1 MEILNVV
8 SLAGNGGVVL
18 LTAMR
23 WRRRRGN
30 NWFVLSLAATDFL
43 FSTLLM
49 PELSEIHRGAGVSY
63 NMCSFA
69 LCCMTAALI
78 ANACVL
84 SLERCVASSHSSRN
98 AARPTVMLICAPAR
112 IPLFLGATIMKL
124 ILLAKL
130 ASPDWKAPAS
140 PALDF
145 TFPSIIAC
153 EVLIRC
159 IVPFLFV
166 YEWAPHTNASQEQ
179 LLLEASHEAPKRTDE
194 TQVQNQPN
202 QELLPN
208 TIQPEGPLLPHGGE
222 IEPQVS
228 RQQSERALFS
238 WILLV
243 EVCAISAYNFTMNA
257 LLIYSVKFAAE
268 VFNETAVGFML
279 LRSVANSLAYLCYNT
294 NMQKK
299 IRKIFEFSSQ
309 APDPLKK
316 VIV

>member
-1 MEILNVV
+1 MPPLTNFFESQPVDKWHISPRNMDAWFSVVMEILNVV

-43 FSTLLM
+43 FSSLLM

-69 LCCMTAALI
+69 LWGMTAALI

-98 AARPTVMLICAPAR
+98 AARPTVMPTCAPGR
-112 IPLFLGATIMKL
+112 ISLFLGATIMKL

-179 LLLEASHEAPKRTDE
+179 LLLEASPELPKRTAE
-194 TQVQNQPN
+194 TQVRTKSYFPTLSNLRGLSCLMEEKSNLKFPASRVSAHSSRGSYWLKCARFPPTTSQWTPSWYTVWS
-202 QELLPN
+202 LLPKCS
-208 TIQPEGPLLPHGGE
+208 T
-222 IEPQVS
+222 
-228 RQQSERALFS
+228 RRRWALCS
-238 WILLV
+238 Y
-243 EVCAISAYNFTMNA
+243 A
-257 LLIYSVKFAAE
+257 
-268 VFNETAVGFML
+268 
-279 LRSVANSLAYLCYNT
+279 RSP
-294 NMQKK
+294 
-299 IRKIFEFSSQ
+299 IH
-309 APDPLKK
+309 
-316 VIV
+316 